1 MNYTKGCEGMQYRL
15 SVRELVEFLF
25 QSGDLV
31 YSGQSVERANLG
43 SRIHRML
50 QSQATGDYQS
60 EVYLKQE
67 TIIEDVTF
75 VIDGTCRLE
84 AGY

>member
-1 MNYTKGCEGMQYRL
+1 MQYRL

-50 QSQATGDYQS
+50 QSQATGGLS
-60 EVYLKQE
+60 K
-67 TIIEDVTF
+67 
-75 VIDGTCRLE
+75 
-84 AGY
+84 